1 MYNEF
6 SNYFKQSQP
15 EPEAVQTQSQGT
27 NASLGG
33 ANSGMKKESG
43 IGDAHNMTR
52 SPPGLRKPQPNYVSK
67 KPKIG
72 LKGYTTSQ
80 GPSHDLHSEKRTGNS
95 QYLSPKAPLSKEALQ
110 EKLSRGKVGV
120 AFPDQKTVYV
130 GNRSVSPVFMFPTS
144 NALRKQEPVK
154 EELKKSLIGEIPN
167 PTGKPPTVTPVFHFE
182 TPPPLPILQP
192 KNLHLPLPHPSED
205 QETQSTISTG
215 WPMPGGTSNLGSNR
229 KVPLLTSLTS
239 FADADA
245 LGPDSLSTM
254 HSHPQS
260 LAQFAVPKL
269 ALPDSH
275 KRNGSALTPG
285 ISHNQ
290 PARDPNGPRNPLSK
304 SVLSQASD
312 GTRDYSS
319 LVIAAVKANLVDKV
333 LNLVTKPPP
342 GAKFDPNFRG
352 DNDWSAMHYACW
364 VGNLT
369 MVNLLFYNQVNI
381 NGEARNGITPA
392 MVACSR
398 GHSKLLKHM
407 VALKVDLHQIDSTAN
422 NLFHYAAKSGSLECI
437 KILLDAR
444 APGLLDKN
452 LEAKAPVDMAK
463 TLESREYLVYSAA
476 RIEDLS
482 TDRHIRIC
490 SVNNENFCVADRL
503 TTRKTTSRSEET
515 DCSSRSLET
524 EEVGPK
530 DFIIHAL
537 IGKGS
542 FGEVFLV
549 ERRVT
554 GVLYAMKVLYKSQ
567 ISRSWLITQNKTS

>member
-15 EPEAVQTQSQGT
+15 EPEGTQLQPQTATAQTGGT
-27 NASLGG
+27 ITTL
-33 ANSGMKKESG
+33 KKESAIVEG
-43 IGDAHNMTR
+43 HNLTR
-52 SPPGLRKPQPNYVSK
+52 SPPGLRKPQPNYMSK

-72 LKGYTTSQ
+72 LKSYTGTQ
-80 GPSHDLHSEKRTGNS
+80 GTPHEGNAEKRTGNP

-120 AFPDQKTVYV
+120 GFADQKTGYV

-144 NALRKQEPVK
+144 NPLRKPEPAK
-154 EELKKSLIGEIPN
+154 DDLKKSLVGETTN
-167 PTGKPPTVTPVFHFE
+167 HASRPPGITPVFHFE

-192 KNLHLPLPHPSED
+192 KNLQLSVPQHGED
-205 QETQSTISTG
+205 QETQSTTNIG
-215 WPMPGGTSNLGSNR
+215 WPIPGGPSNLGSNR

-239 FADADA
+239 FAEVDTIAADFMQ
-245 LGPDSLSTM
+245 STQ
-254 HSHPQS
+254 SQPQS
-260 LAQFAVPKL
+260 LVHFGVPKL
-269 ALPDSH
+269 TLPDSH
-275 KRNGSALTPG
+275 KRNTSALGQGTT
-285 ISHNQ
+285 SNQ
-290 PARDPNGPRNPLSK
+290 PLRDLNEPRSILSK
-304 SVLSQASD
+304 SVLSHATD
-312 GTRDYSS
+312 PTRDYSS

-342 GAKFDPNFRG
+342 GAKFDPNSRG
-352 DNDWSAMHYACW
+352 DNEWSAMHYACW

-407 VALKVDLHQIDSTAN
+407 VALKVDLHQVDSHGN

-452 LEAKAPVDMAK
+452 LDAKAPVDIAK
-463 TLESREYLVYSAA
+463 TLESRDYLVYSAA

-567 ISRSWLITQNKTS
+567 ISRSLTVTQNTT